1 MVDKAA
7 LSVPST
13 YCLDV
18 LVMLHI
24 HVCIACAVHKT
35 ACHYALLSLPSPD
48 NSKEEADPDNSKE
61 EADHDDSKE
70 DAEAA
75 PAVGGTPT
83 RRSSRVQKNL
93 ADEEKAQQRQ
103 RRKTKHENI
112 WNGGTGKPSK
122 TSSKTSKPAKKKS
135 SKTPPE
141 VDNEDGGSD
150 DFFSPSEDE
159 HNGAHQP
166 PCHYINTPRVA
177 QFPSQKNALPIEFP
191 SIGTGGLLA
200 TELLHTRGS

>member
-1 MVDKAA
+1 MPFFT
-7 LSVPST
+7 LF
-13 YCLDV
+13 
-18 LVMLHI
+18 
-24 HVCIACAVHKT
+24 
-35 ACHYALLSLPSPD
+35 SPFRHHRHPQAQVAEPD
-48 NSKEEADPDNSKE
+48 RARSDPDNSKE

-75 PAVGGTPT
+75 ADVGGTPN
-83 RRSSRVQKNL
+83 RRSRRVQKNL
-93 ADEEKAQQRQ
+93 ANEERAQQQQ
-103 RRKTKHENI
+103 RKKTKHANI

-122 TSSKTSKPAKKKS
+122 TSSTTSKPAKKSS

-141 VDNEDGGSD
+141 VAKDDGGSED
-150 DFFSPSEDE
+150 LFSPSEDE
-159 HNGAHQP
+159 YNGAHQP